1 MMNKLSKLKLP
12 KWNDRWNELHKVQKK
27 RKNSE
32 STIDIFTEKERK
44 IEQLCTLS
52 MRNMCIYI
60 CVLEKRREKTGG
72 KQIIL
77 CRQNCNRV
85 LVSREDRN
93 YGTLIGDGL
102 RIFIFVNET
111 LTPNFRRI
119 LTFSLSLFPILSQ
132 HSPDGTSKAELF
144 SPVGWYSLTVFN
156 LKRCVGDREINVPC
170 GVISFIRKARNEG
183 KSGGSPW
190 TFRFTFRSTL
200 PLYGRLPLTVS
211 SFSLLKWF
219 YRCVVIGFVTLFG
232 CELASRFVG

>member
-1 MMNKLSKLKLP
+1 MYAL
-12 KWNDRWNELHKVQKK
+12 NEKHVY
-27 RKNSE
+27 
-32 STIDIFTEKERK
+32 
-44 IEQLCTLS
+44 
-52 MRNMCIYI
+52 IYI
-60 CVLEKRREKTGG
+60 YMLEKRREKTGG

-144 SPVGWYSLTVFN
+144 SPVG
-156 LKRCVGDREINVPC
+156 
-170 GVISFIRKARNEG
+170 
-183 KSGGSPW
+183 
-190 TFRFTFRSTL
+190 
-200 PLYGRLPLTVS
+200 
-211 SFSLLKWF
+211 
-219 YRCVVIGFVTLFG
+219 
-232 CELASRFVG
+232 

>member
-1 MMNKLSKLKLP
+1 MYALNEKHVYIYVSK
-12 KWNDRWNELHKVQKK
+12 KK
-27 RKNSE
+27 RKDGRKTNNSL
-32 STIDIFTEKERK
+32 STEL
-44 IEQLCTLS
+44 QP
-52 MRNMCIYI
+52 
-60 CVLEKRREKTGG
+60 
-72 KQIIL
+72 
-77 CRQNCNRV
+77 V
-85 LVSREDRN
+85 LVARENRN
-93 YGTLIGDGL
+93 YRTLIGDGL

-190 TFRFTFRSTL
+190 TFHFTFRSTL

-219 YRCVVIGFVTLFG
+219 YRCVVIDFVTLFA